1 MTTQELRAKLE
12 AGVERFSF
20 RKKDGSIRNALGT
33 RNLILIPK
41 DQMPKHLFDQTSAM
55 VYWDLE
61 AKGYRSVSAEAVTA
75 LW

>member
-12 AGVERFSF
+12 TGVARFTF
-20 RKKDGSIRNALGT
+20 RKKDGSIRDALGT
-33 RNLILIPK
+33 RNLLLIPK
-41 DQMPKHLFDQTSAM
+41 HEMPKHLFDQTSAM

-61 AKGYRSVSAEAVTA
+61 AKGYRSVSADAVSA